1 MPQATLDDALALVV
15 AKFKG
20 ITDKDGQ
27 PYILHC
33 LRVMLGVTDPAAR
46 IVALMHDLVEDT
58 DVTIEDLQTLGFA
71 DEIVRG
77 VAMVSHAIDLSY
89 ADYVV
94 GLKTN
99 HLACQAKL
107 SDLRDNY
114 SMDRVA
120 YREDHR
126 EQDAQRVQRYILS
139 YMFLNNKIDEPSY
152 RRQMLTLE

>member
-1 MPQATLDDALALVV
+1 
-15 AKFKG
+15 
-20 ITDKDGQ
+20 
-27 PYILHC
+27 
-33 LRVMLGVTDPAAR
+33 
-46 IVALMHDLVEDT
+46 MHDLVEDT

-114 SMDRVA
+114 SMDRVT